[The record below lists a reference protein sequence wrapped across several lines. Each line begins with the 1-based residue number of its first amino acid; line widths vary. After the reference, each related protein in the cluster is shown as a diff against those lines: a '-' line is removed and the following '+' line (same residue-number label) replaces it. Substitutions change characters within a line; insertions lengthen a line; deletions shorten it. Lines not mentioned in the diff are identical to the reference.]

1 MKMRHKKRTTK
12 SRRRKAHGPRPV
24 GSRRVKKRNARNP
37 RSAFT
42 LVEMLVA
49 VALVVLMMSL
59 FASVFQLAS
68 GSISVQR
75 GIAENDQRSR
85 SLFTIFRNDIKHR
98 SMKSV
103 LPFTAGEPIAEAD
116 DTYFSVTNYDLRKGY
131 FYISENDINNDADDV
146 LQFTVKLDGNNRDYF
161 GQAALLGGLTT
172 NAQFMASNQPS
183 RDDGVPATN
192 SATAGDPVIH
202 DDASNSFA
210 AEITFFL
217 RGGRLY
223 RRVLLIR
230 DPLEDD
236 DDTQPMTNDT
246 PPQNYFDT
254 DHDNDGNTGASSTP
268 TPAYAYT
275 GDFWNDF
282 DFSAHM
288 SENPDGNHL
297 DGAEFHGLSWLENG
311 SDATTFTGAA
321 ALANPKNRFGH
332 NHDDG
337 QPREFVL
344 TFEDDPSTTNIDETR
359 FDFIARWTH
368 EETSHPNFNYPQTD
382 SNIGNPMTT
391 VKLFMNNLAGG
402 QDDPDIVDEFEGGP
416 RRAEDLLLAN
426 VHAFDIKVWDE
437 ALGRFEDVGHNVE
450 NSSGNPIGD
459 FHQNERDN
467 TIYGPSG
474 TPVKRVFDTWHPNVE
489 VDDGASP
496 PNTDSDPPFALRDDS
511 DPSNVIPKPLRAI
524 QITIRY
530 LDVSSNQLRQ
540 VTLQMSLLP
549 DE

>member
-1 MKMRHKKRTTK
+1 MKKRHKKRTSK

-24 GSRRVKKRNARNP
+24 GRSAARS

-42 LVEMLVA
+42 LVEMLVS

-103 LPFTAGEPIAEAD
+103 LPFTANEPIAEAD
-116 DTYFSVTNYDLRKGY
+116 DTYFSVTNNDLRKGY

-172 NAQFMASNQPS
+172 NAQFMDSNQPS

-192 SATAGDPVIH
+192 PNPTPPGLPVI
-202 DDASNSFA
+202 DDNASNSFA
-210 AEITFFL
+210 AEITYFL

-230 DPLEDD
+230 DPLEDE
-236 DDTQPMTNDT
+236 DDTQPTTSAT
-246 PPQNYFDT
+246 PPENYFDT
-254 DHDNDGNTGASSTP
+254 DPDNDPMTGAP
-268 TPAYAYT
+268 GYAYT

-288 SENPDGNHL
+288 SEDTNGNLH
-297 DGAEFHGLSWLENG
+297 GAEFHGLSWLDNG
-311 SDATTFTGAA
+311 SNATIVAEAVERIPQGLRA
-321 ALANPKNRFGH
+321 GH

-344 TFEDDPSTTNIDETR
+344 TREDDPATGPDETR
-359 FDFIARWTH
+359 FDFIGRYTH
-368 EETSHPNFNYPQTD
+368 EETSHPNFGYPQTD
-382 SNIGNPMTT
+382 STIGNPMTT
-391 VKLFMNNLAGG
+391 VKLFMNN
-402 QDDPDIVDEFEGGP
+402 DVVTEFTGGP
-416 RRAEDLLLAN
+416 RRAEDLLLSN
-426 VHAFDIKVWDE
+426 VHAFDIKVWDA
-437 ALGRFEDVGHNVE
+437 ALGRFADVGHDVE
-450 NSSGNPIGD
+450 DSDDNPIGD

-489 VDDGASP
+489 VDDGATP
-496 PNTDSDPPFALRDDS
+496 PNTDSDPPFDLRFDEDS
-511 DPSNVIPKPLRAI
+511 DPITPPVPKPLRAI

-530 LDVSSNQLRQ
+530 LDVSSDQLRQ